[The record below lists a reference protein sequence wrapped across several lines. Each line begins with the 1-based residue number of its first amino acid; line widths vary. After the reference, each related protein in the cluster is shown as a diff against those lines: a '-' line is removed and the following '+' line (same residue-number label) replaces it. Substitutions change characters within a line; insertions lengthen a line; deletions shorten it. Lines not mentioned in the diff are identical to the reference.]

1 MRFIRDMIS
10 ERAEAKSAQPDPR
23 PKPRAV
29 SYDPAP
35 PAFDEDAAPEAVSD
49 IPMPF
54 VRPAQGR
61 LVGSGSTDRTLTRLS
76 APVSLD
82 DDDVFQRLLAEDTT
96 PEPISEEEPK
106 DASPQSDEAD
116 NVFGDDWGAT
126 ADIEDD
132 VTVGKTDLETTSEPD
147 MSYSPEPSPE
157 PEVSPSDDFPDM
169 PRVYTRKSDDEAVEG
184 DLDAWP
190 DVPAKQTSSS
200 IPAATLQGRQETS
213 DPEPSAVVAV
223 PAPASG
229 RSGRSAGRVKT
240 RLLGFGTPDAAPH
253 DPFTQ
258 PTRPVTPEPD
268 TSTNFPVGWLV
279 VISGPGRGASFPLF
293 SGVSQIG
300 RGDDQ
305 AIRLDFGD
313 TSISRSNHAAIAYDE
328 EQDSFYLGH
337 GGKAN
342 MVRLNDRPVLSTEDV
357 KNGALIRIGETT
369 LRFVAFCD
377 GTFNW
382 SQDGA

>member
-35 PAFDEDAAPEAVSD
+35 PAFDEEAAPEAVAD

-61 LVGSGSTDRTLTRLS
+61 LVSGGSTDRTLTRLS

-82 DDDVFQRLLAEDTT
+82 DDDVFKRLLAEDTAS
-96 PEPISEEEPK
+96 EPVSEDEQE
-106 DASPQSDEAD
+106 DASPQSEEAD
-116 NVFGDDWGAT
+116 NVFDDDWGET

-132 VTVGKTDLETTSEPD
+132 AAMSNPDFMAAPEPD
-147 MSYSPEPSPE
+147 FSVEPEPTPEPEPSSSE
-157 PEVSPSDDFPDM
+157 DVPDM
-169 PRVYTRKSDDEAVEG
+169 PRVYTRKSDDDAVEG

-190 DVPAKQTSSS
+190 DVPAKEAPSG

-213 DPEPSAVVAV
+213 EPEPSAVVAV

-258 PTRPVTPEPD
+258 PARPATPEPE

-313 TSISRSNHAAIAYDE
+313 TSISRTNHAAIAYDE

-342 MVRLNDRPVLSTEDV
+342 MVRLDDRPVLSTEDV